1 MLNSQFT
8 ASLQA
13 HTEDK
18 PLLVF
23 LHGFLGAGDD
33 FHTVSEYLPNY
44 NKLFIDLPGHGQSQS
59 IQSTSFSDVCRLIH
73 STILKCIET
82 QNLSATVPI
91 CLVGYSLGARLS
103 MYFLCE
109 YEGADNQ
116 LLPLTMAGVVIEGGN
131 FGLCSEHARQDRFA
145 NDLAWAHRF
154 KNDDIAEVLGDWY
167 QQPVFSSLNH
177 EQRQDLIAKRS
188 VNLGD
193 KLSHML
199 MTTSLAHQPNLL
211 PKIQQLRFSN
221 GNRPLYIVGER
232 DTKFTALAQDSNLDF
247 KVIAGAGHNVHKE
260 QPKAFASVLLS
271 YLEQM
276 GLNPKEK
283 LE

>member
-8 ASLQA
+8 PTLEV
-13 HTEDK
+13 HREEK
-18 PLLVF
+18 PLVVF
-23 LHGFLGAGDD
+23 LHGFLGAADD
-33 FHTVSEYLPNY
+33 WNTVIERLPNH
-44 NKLFIDLPGHGQSQS
+44 NKLCIDLPGHGQSQS
-59 IQSTSFSDVCRLIH
+59 IQSTSFSGVCRLIH
-73 STILKCIET
+73 LTILECIET

-109 YEGADNQ
+109 YEGTDNQ
-116 LLPLTMAGVVIEGGN
+116 LVPLTMAGIVIEGGN
-131 FGLCSEHARQDRFA
+131 FGLGSEHARQDRLA
-145 NDLAWAHRF
+145 NDLAWANRF
-154 KNDDIAEVLGDWY
+154 ENDDIAEVLGDWY

-199 MTTSLAHQPNLL
+199 MTTSLARQPNLL
-211 PKIQQLRFSN
+211 PKIQQLRFGN

-276 GLNPKEK
+276 GVNPKEK